1 MASSVQYYVREAP
14 MTTSTVIILVLVIA
28 VIALVAAMLLQ
39 RSKTRKLRSKFGPE
53 YDRVVDREGNTRRA
67 EAVLD
72 SRKKRVD
79 NFEIRRL
86 SKEECHRFAEQWRV
100 VQERFVDDPRQSVAE
115 ADQLINTALE
125 ARGYPMADFEQR
137 AADIS
142 VEHPRVVEDYRIAHD
157 VAMRDRRGQ
166 TSTEDLRRA
175 MQHYRNLFEHVLDTK
190 IVTKTIQYEDIH
202 Q

>member
-1 MASSVQYYVREAP
+1 
-14 MTTSTVIILVLVIA
+14 MTTSTVIIIVLVIA
-28 VIALVAAMLLQ
+28 VIALAAVMLLQ
-39 RSKTRKLRSKFGPE
+39 RSKTHKLRSKFGPE

-72 SRKKRVD
+72 SRQKRIEK
-79 NFEIRRL
+79 FEIRRL
-86 SKEECHRFAEQWRV
+86 SEDECHRFAEQWQV
-100 VQERFVDDPRQSVAE
+100 VQERFVDDPRQSVAD
-115 ADQLINTALE
+115 ADQLINKALE

-157 VAMRDRRGQ
+157 IAVRDRRGQ

-175 MQHYRNLFEHVLDTK
+175 MQHYRNLFEHVLDK
-190 IVTKTIQYEDIH
+190 RIVTKNVQYEDIH
-202 Q
+202 R

>member
-1 MASSVQYYVREAP
+1 MN
-14 MTTSTVIILVLVIA
+14 TSTVIILVLAIA
-28 VIALVAAMLLQ
+28 VIALAAAMLLQ

-72 SRKKRVD
+72 SRQKRIEKL
-79 NFEIRRL
+79 EIRRL
-86 SKEECHRFAEQWRV
+86 SPDECQRFAEQWRV
-100 VQERFVDDPRQSVAE
+100 VQERFVDDPRQSVAD
-115 ADQLINTALE
+115 ADQLVNKALE

-157 VAMRDRRGQ
+157 VAVRDRRGQ
-166 TSTEDLRRA
+166 TSTEDLRLA

-190 IVTKTIQYEDIH
+190 LTTRVVQYEGMH